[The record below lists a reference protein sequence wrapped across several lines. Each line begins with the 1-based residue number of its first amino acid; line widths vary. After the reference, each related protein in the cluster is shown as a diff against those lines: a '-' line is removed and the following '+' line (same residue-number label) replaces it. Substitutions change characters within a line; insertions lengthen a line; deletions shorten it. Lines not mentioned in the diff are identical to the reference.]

1 MHKSPLTTIKDHV
14 LKVAKSI
21 IVIFL
26 TISSVAF
33 AHSGVK
39 DKNVKERMMVMK
51 EMANNTKVIGQ
62 MLKGKMEFDAN
73 KAKLALERLSSL
85 SLETPEVFKVN
96 ATDPKSE
103 AKSSIWDEF
112 DKFTK
117 LSKDLAE
124 TSIVLVNSIETIDDL
139 RPALKSISSG
149 CKACHSQYRE

>member
-1 MHKSPLTTIKDHV
+1 MFTVV
-14 LKVAKSI
+14 LITASSI
-21 IVIFL
+21 V
-26 TISSVAF
+26 F

-39 DKNVKERMMVMK
+39 DKNVKERMILMK
-51 EMANNTKVIGQ
+51 EMAKNTKTIGQ
-62 MLKGKMEFDAN
+62 MLKGKTEFDAN

-124 TSIVLVNSIETIDDL
+124 TSIVLVNSIKTIDDL
-139 RPALKSISSG
+139 RPALKGISSG

>member
-1 MHKSPLTTIKDHV
+1 MKLFKMFTVV
-14 LKVAKSI
+14 LITASSI
-21 IVIFL
+21 V
-26 TISSVAF
+26 F

-39 DKNVKERMMVMK
+39 DKNVKERMILMK
-51 EMANNTKVIGQ
+51 EMAKNTKTIGQ
-62 MLKGKMEFDAN
+62 MLKGKTEFDAN

-124 TSIVLVNSIETIDDL
+124 TSIVLVNSIKTIDDL
-139 RPALKSISSG
+139 RPALKGISSG